1 MAHSVGKDVQK
12 SFASFAKG
20 LHINNQVKVNQ
31 PKAKNYVKLKGH
43 FEWNC

>member
-43 FEWNC
+43 FESNC